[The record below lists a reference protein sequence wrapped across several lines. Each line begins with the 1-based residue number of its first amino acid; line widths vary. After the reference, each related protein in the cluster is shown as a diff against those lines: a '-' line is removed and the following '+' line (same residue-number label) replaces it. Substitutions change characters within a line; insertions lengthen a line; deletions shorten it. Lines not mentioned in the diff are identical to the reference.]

1 MKKLLS
7 LLLLLSSFAYADVE
21 KLCLVV
27 VLEPDEDS
35 LRNEIDKEIKESD
48 CKKNNILKVMLF
60 NNKPTHE
67 PELTFSHVAAQYCRF
82 DRNTIINSE
91 VLACVLYSPI
101 PRYADLRKKRE

>member
-1 MKKLLS
+1 MKKLL
-7 LLLLLSSFAYADVE
+7 LLLLLISSFAYADMD
-21 KLCLVV
+21 KMCMVV
-27 VLEPDEDS
+27 VLEPDESS
-35 LRNEIDKEIKESD
+35 LRAEIDKEIKESD

-91 VLACVLYSPI
+91 VLACVLYSPV
-101 PRYADLRKKRE
+101 PRYVNTRK